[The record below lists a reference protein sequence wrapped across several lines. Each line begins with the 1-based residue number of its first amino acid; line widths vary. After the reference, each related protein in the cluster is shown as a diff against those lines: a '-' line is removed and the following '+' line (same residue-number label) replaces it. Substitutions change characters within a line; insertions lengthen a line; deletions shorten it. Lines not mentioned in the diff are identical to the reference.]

1 MVSSCQSDLART
13 GNPGQDQR
21 KSREEASAMKKKLV
35 ALGIAATLTLLSVA
49 TAFANTGIVWGD

>member
-1 MVSSCQSDLART
+1 
-13 GNPGQDQR
+13 
-21 KSREEASAMKKKLV
+21 MKKKLV